1 MTIDNL
7 WKILAEKNNNL
18 RTCKDNKSRSRNA
31 SQNKSKDVPSKKDT
45 MTKMEV
51 EAELS
56 HPQSYGTPQIKA
68 MTPPVIT
75 SNLSCASPERANSA
89 VHKNPLDLS
98 EAQSY
103 CRGEN
108 NRESSSRSPA
118 RLFQRS
124 VSRTG
129 GYQTPSESARYQGS
143 PVESQRDLNKV
154 ASDRL
159 REYTRVLERGL
170 DRGQSTRYSAGGY
183 SGAEN
188 FARNCQDI
196 KNLRYQRPRN

>member
-18 RTCKDNKSRSRNA
+18 RTCKENKSRSRNA
-31 SQNKSKDVPSKKDT
+31 SRNKSKDMPAKKDSS
-45 MTKMEV
+45 KE
-51 EAELS
+51 EAEEPR

-68 MTPPVIT
+68 MTPPVVA

-129 GYQTPSESARYQGS
+129 GYQTPTEGTRYQGS
-143 PVESQRDLNKV
+143 PVEAQSDLNKV

-159 REYTRVLERGL
+159 REISRVLERGV
-170 DRGQSTRYSAGGY
+170 DRGHSARYSAGGY

-196 KNLRYQRPRN
+196 KNLRYQRSRN